1 MGENAKKERSNI
13 YMHIL
18 DAQSEADNGGSG
30 GGRVVASYIIYITI
44 THQAK
49 RKKVTKINN
58 IITNIYLSDHPSNS
72 FCRFIC

>member
-1 MGENAKKERSNI
+1 MYII

-30 GGRVVASYIIYITI
+30 GGRVVASYILYITI

-49 RKKVTKINN
+49 RKK
-58 IITNIYLSDHPSNS
+58 SNQNKQHHYQYIFIRS
-72 FCRFIC
+72 SVQFICRFI